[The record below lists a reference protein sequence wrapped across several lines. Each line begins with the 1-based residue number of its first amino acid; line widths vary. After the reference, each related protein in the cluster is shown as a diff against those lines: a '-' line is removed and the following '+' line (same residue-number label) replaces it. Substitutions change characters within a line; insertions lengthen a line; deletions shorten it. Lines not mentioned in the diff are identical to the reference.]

1 MSRETDERIKRV
13 GSAARNMSVLV
24 DEIAKTARKN
34 FKEKGE
40 PDVDAKFLKD
50 SVGALRE
57 LFDLLGDAEGE
68 GSGDNSVLIKIEKE
82 AEEWSK

>member
-1 MSRETDERIKRV
+1 
-13 GSAARNMSVLV
+13 MSVLV

-57 LFDLLGDAEGE
+57 LFDLLGDAEAE

>member
-1 MSRETDERIKRV
+1 
-13 GSAARNMSVLV
+13 MSVLV

-40 PDVDAKFLKD
+40 PEVDAKFLKD

-57 LFDLLGDAEGE
+57 LFDLLGEAEGE
-68 GSGDNSVLIKIEKE
+68 GAGDSSVLIKIEKE